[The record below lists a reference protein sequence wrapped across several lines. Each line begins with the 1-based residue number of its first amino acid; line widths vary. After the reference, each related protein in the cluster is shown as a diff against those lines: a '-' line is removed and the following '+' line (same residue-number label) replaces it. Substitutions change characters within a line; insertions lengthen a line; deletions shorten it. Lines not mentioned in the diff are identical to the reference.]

1 MKMNDIRMGTVGGT
15 LCSIWASVSLGDVLQ
30 TVVMAVIGT
39 IVSFL
44 TSRLLGR
51 MGRKN

>member
-1 MKMNDIRMGTVGGT
+1 MKMNDIRMGTVGGM

-51 MGRKN
+51 CWKK